1 LRGKDPDENEEEE
14 KKKEM
19 EGLDEEESQ
28 SKFKQETDPS
38 KLGKNLSD
46 KITRIVIIGILLML
60 MVLPLLSPTSID
72 YSHLY
77 GLREI
82 FTFGR
87 SSC

>member
-1 LRGKDPDENEEEE
+1 
-14 KKKEM
+14 
-19 EGLDEEESQ
+19 
-28 SKFKQETDPS
+28 
-38 KLGKNLSD
+38 
-46 KITRIVIIGILLML
+46 ML

-87 SSC
+87 SSCSESTFNKEEGLLDIDITDTKRKL

>member
-1 LRGKDPDENEEEE
+1 
-14 KKKEM
+14 
-19 EGLDEEESQ
+19 
-28 SKFKQETDPS
+28 
-38 KLGKNLSD
+38 
-46 KITRIVIIGILLML
+46 ML

-87 SSC
+87 SSCSESTFAKEEGLLDVDLSSNKRKL